1 MEMFGYGEILRE
13 LNGDGIHSLTNILTL
28 SGDAHKNFD
37 NFMLWFETMGAPHPA
52 HTYWICVPPV
62 FSSIPHHE
70 KTRSNIVTFRVHGD
84 AGSSLTHVLPNPKYL
99 RIHAAICK
107 VARMSGAA
115 GYYALEQSDMD
126 EGGGSAVSVFAE
138 ALATR
143 LEGIGGV
150 YDIPFSPLVDPV

>member
-1 MEMFGYGEILRE
+1 
-13 LNGDGIHSLTNILTL
+13 
-28 SGDAHKNFD
+28 
-37 NFMLWFETMGAPHPA
+37 
-52 HTYWICVPPV
+52 V
-62 FSSIPHHE
+62 
-70 KTRSNIVTFRVHGD
+70 
-84 AGSSLTHVLPNPKYL
+84 
-99 RIHAAICK
+99 AICE